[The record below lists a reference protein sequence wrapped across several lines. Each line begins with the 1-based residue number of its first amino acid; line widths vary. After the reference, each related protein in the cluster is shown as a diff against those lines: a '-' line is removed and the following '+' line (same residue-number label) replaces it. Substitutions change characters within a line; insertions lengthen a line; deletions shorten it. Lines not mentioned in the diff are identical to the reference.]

1 MSTKHRSERP
11 SLPVFLILSLCLSLA
26 MCVSSQCTDQPAAAN
41 SAATQRAR
49 AAFGSL
55 PLTFEP
61 NQGQADSQIKYMTHW
76 HGYSLFLT
84 PNEAVFAMPIGPQNS
99 ALLDALSQKQNT
111 PTGMTR
117 TGSAVP
123 ASPNAESVIRMTMP
137 GANSQPAITS
147 EDQQPGVKNYF
158 IGNDPKNWHTNIPA
172 FARVRYH
179 DVYPGVDV
187 VYHGAHQLEFDMV
200 VRAGAN
206 PDKIE
211 LSFAGAQRLN
221 TDDAGNLILT
231 TEAGELRL
239 QHPVSYQE
247 KNGTRQAVDSRFVVK
262 NDHQVVFA
270 LGSYDRSRQLVIDPS
285 ISFATYFGAGGTNG
299 SGEETGLGIAVDGS
313 GNAYVVGTTNS
324 STALPGN
331 PLTIPP
337 AGQYDCYL
345 VEFNSAGVIVF
356 TTIFGGTQN
365 DQPQAVAVDSTG
377 IYVTGVTQS
386 KDFPVTAGAAQ
397 PTFGGAG
404 SNGNGDAFVAKLASA
419 GSSITWA
426 TYLGGT
432 DFDEAFALAVDTS
445 QNVFVVGETYS
456 TTGFPVVNALPQGS
470 ANNGLA
476 DGFVTEVKPDG
487 TAFLMSSY
495 IGGANVDL
503 ATGVAWNQTT
513 GDVYVSGGTQSPT
526 LPFTTGAFQTK
537 CGSDGNCNGKNG
549 VFLDDAFVAAFD
561 PGSTS
566 AYVYF
571 TYLGGGGVDDAFA
584 ITTDSSGNAYVTGRT
599 ASGGATH
606 FPVLNAIQSTLAG
619 VQNAFVTELNPTGT
633 GLVYSTYLGGEG
645 SDKGLGIALDPL
657 DNFNA
662 WITGQTT
669 STKFPTANPTQ
680 PNFGGGTTGQFD
692 SDAFLSE
699 LTLSGST
706 LTLPFS
712 TYIGGSGDED
722 IQGGFVALD
731 GTGNS
736 IYVVGDTNS
745 TNFPIQASGGKVADS
760 MLNGGEGSTPQC
772 QVLNRQTGQTLTV
785 VCPDAFVNLY
795 TANTDGLLV
804 TLAGTGG
811 GTVTSGPAG
820 ITCPGVGTC
829 SASFPHPTTVTLTA
843 APNANSVFTGWSGAG
858 CSGTAPC
865 KVNLNSNQFV
875 TATFT
880 AVKANLSV
888 TIAGTGTVTSTP
900 AGISCPG
907 TCVAAFAIGT
917 QVTLTATPGTGFTF
931 AGWSGACTGTTCVLT
946 MNSDQA
952 VTATFKEPSL
962 SVTVTGS
969 GTVTSSPAGITCP
982 GTCVASFP
990 VGTAVTLTATP
1001 GTGSFTGWSGACTGS
1016 GTCKLTLNTDQA
1028 VTATFGTEPT
1038 LTLTVVGSGTVTSS
1052 PAGIACPGTCVA
1064 SFAVGTKV
1072 VLTPKAATD
1081 SAFISWTGG
1090 GCTGTGA
1097 CTITLNS
1104 NQAVTAN
1111 FQGFTLTASALSP
1124 ASVAPGA
1131 SATSTITL
1139 TANGNFNV
1147 ANVALSCA
1155 VTPVVTPA
1163 PTCVFG
1169 TISGGKSTLT
1179 VKTTPATSG
1188 SLKSSPFRRSGLLY
1202 AMFLP
1207 IGGIAFLGVG
1217 LGANASK
1224 KRLLGLLLVG
1234 LMLSGLVFLVGCG
1247 GGSSSGGGG
1256 GGGGGGTPANNYTIA
1271 VTGTASGLSQSANLT
1286 LTVQ

>member
-1 MSTKHRSERP
+1 MKEETMLFENQLAQRTAGTSVDIDRRRNFMSTKRRSDRP
-11 SLPVFLILSLCLSLA
+11 SLPVFLVLSLCVSLA
-26 MCVSSQCTDQPAAAN
+26 MCVSSQCADQPAAAN

-49 AAFGSL
+49 ASFGNL

-99 ALLDALSQKQNT
+99 ALLDVLGQKQSG
-111 PTGMTR
+111 PSGMTR

-123 ASPNAESVIRMTMP
+123 APPRAESVIRMTMP
-137 GANSQPAITS
+137 GANSQPVITS

-158 IGNDPKNWHTNIPA
+158 IGNDPKKWHTNIPA

-187 VYHGAHQLEFDMV
+187 VYHGAHQLEFDMI
-200 VRAGAN
+200 VRAGAD
-206 PDKIE
+206 PDKIA
-211 LSFAGAQRLN
+211 LNFAGAQRLS

-247 KNGTRQAVDSRFVVK
+247 KSGTRQAVDSRFVVK

-270 LGSYDRSRQLVIDPS
+270 LGSYDRSRELVIDPS

-299 SGEETGLGIAVDGS
+299 SGEETGLGIAVDAS

-324 STALPGN
+324 STALPGPT
-331 PLTIPP
+331 PLVIPP
-337 AGQYDCYL
+337 GGQYDCYV
-345 VEFNSAGVIVF
+345 VEFNSSGVIVF

-377 IYVTGVTQS
+377 IYVTGVTES

-397 PTFGGAG
+397 PAFGGAG
-404 SNGNGDAFVAKLASA
+404 KNGNGDAFVAKLATD

-432 DFDEAFALAVDTS
+432 DFDEAFAMAVDNV
-445 QNVFVVGETYS
+445 QDVFVVGETYS
-456 TTGFPVVNALPQGS
+456 TTGFPVVNALLQGS
-470 ANNGLA
+470 ANNGSA

-495 IGGANVDL
+495 IGGVNIDF
-503 ATGVAWNQTT
+503 ATGVAWNLNT
-513 GDVYVSGGTQSPT
+513 GNVYVSGGTQSPN
-526 LPFTTGAFQTK
+526 LPFTAGAFQQQ
-537 CGSDGNCNGKNG
+537 CGTGALKNCNETTNG
-549 VFLDDAFVAAFD
+549 QFLDDGFVAAFA
-561 PGSTS
+561 PGSTT
-566 AYVYF
+566 YTYF
-571 TYLGGGGVDDAFA
+571 TYLGGGGVDDALA
-584 ITTDSSGNAYVTGRT
+584 IATDSTGDAYVTGKT
-599 ASGGATH
+599 ASGGSGH
-606 FPVLNAIQSTLAG
+606 FPVLNAYQSTLSG
-619 VQNAFVTELNPTGT
+619 VQNAFVTQLNPTGT
-633 GLVYSTYLGGEG
+633 ALVYSTYLGGEG
-645 SDKGLGIALDPL
+645 LDKGLGIALDSVN
-657 DNFNA
+657 DA
-662 WITGQTT
+662 YVTGQTT
-669 STKFPTANPTQ
+669 STKFPVANPTQ
-680 PNFGGGTTGQFD
+680 PNFGGGTAGQFD

-699 LTLSGST
+699 LNYTGST

-712 TYIGGSGDED
+712 TYIGGTGDED
-722 IQGGFVALD
+722 IQGGFVAVD
-731 GTGNS
+731 STGND

-745 TNFPIQASGGKVADS
+745 TNFPIQASAGKVADS
-760 MLNGGEGSTPQC
+760 TLNGGEGSTPQC
-772 QVLNRQTGQTLTV
+772 QVLDRQTGQTLTV

-811 GTVTSGPAG
+811 GTVTSSPAG

-829 SASFPHPTTVTLTA
+829 SASFPHPTPVTVTAT
-843 APNANSVFTGWSGAG
+843 PNANSVFTSWSGAG

-865 KVNLNSNQFV
+865 AITLSSNQFV

-880 AVKANLSV
+880 AVSANLSV
-888 TIAGTGTVTSTP
+888 TIVGTGTVTSTP
-900 AGISCPG
+900 AGINCATGNTG
-907 TCVAAFAIGT
+907 TCVAAFPIGA
-917 QVTLTATPGTGFTF
+917 QVTLAATPGTGFTF
-931 AGWSGACTGTTCVLT
+931 AGWSGACSGTTCVLT

-952 VTATFKEPSL
+952 ATATFKEPSL

-982 GTCVASFP
+982 GTCAANFP
-990 VGTAVTLTATP
+990 A
-1001 GTGSFTGWSGACTGS
+1001 
-1016 GTCKLTLNTDQA
+1016 
-1028 VTATFGTEPT
+1028 
-1038 LTLTVVGSGTVTSS
+1038 
-1052 PAGIACPGTCVA
+1052 
-1064 SFAVGTKV
+1064 GTKV
-1072 VLTPKAATD
+1072 TLTPKAATN
-1081 SAFISWTGG
+1081 SVFTAWSGG
-1090 GCTGTGA
+1090 GCTGTAA

-1104 NQAVTAN
+1104 DQAVSAMFGN
-1111 FQGFTLTASALSP
+1111 FTIAASALSP
-1124 ASVAPGA
+1124 ASVAAGG

-1139 TANGNFNV
+1139 TSNGGFDV
-1147 ANVALSCA
+1147 ANVALSCG
-1155 VTPVVTPA
+1155 VTPVVSPA
-1163 PTCVFG
+1163 PTCAFG
-1169 TISGGKSTLT
+1169 AISGGKSTLT

-1188 SLKSSPFRRSGLLY
+1188 SLKSSPFRRSGPLY

-1207 IGGIAFLGVG
+1207 IGGMLFLGAG
-1217 LGANASK
+1217 LGANARK
-1224 KRLLGLLLVG
+1224 KKLLGLLLIG

-1256 GGGGGGTPANNYTIA
+1256 GGGGGGTGTPAGKYTIT
-1271 VTGTASGLSQSANLT
+1271 VTGSASGITQTANPLT